1 MDHQNSLPVNELS
14 VSQVIK
20 LSLIKMEPTR
30 SCLEISVIMGLL
42 DVAHGYLLA
51 NADHIYMP

>member
-42 DVAHGYLLA
+42 DVAYGYLLA
-51 NADHIYMP
+51 NAGHICMP